1 MTRRLAAGAA
11 AILAAAIVP
20 VAAQQTF
27 RSTTAVV
34 SVSVSVKRGNAV
46 VANLTAA
53 DFALTDNGVAQ
64 IVEAVSMESVPV
76 DVTLF
81 LDTSGST
88 AGKLDEMQ
96 HDVQSILQLLR

>member
-1 MTRRLAAGAA
+1 MTGRLAAAAA
-11 AILAAAIVP
+11 AILAVVVP
-20 VAAQQTF
+20 AHRSLGEGGSARQTTF

-53 DFALTDNGVAQ
+53 DFALTDNGVPQ
-64 IVEAVSMESVPV
+64 RVEAVSMESVPV

-88 AGKLDEMQ
+88 AGK
-96 HDVQSILQLLR
+96 